1 MITKNGKERPMSK
14 KTLEDFK
21 ELKNVPMKMFGNMHD
36 YYVANYENNIISK
49 MDGKERNRQ
58 MLEDYDDEVIEYIE
72 SLIR

>member
-1 MITKNGKERPMSK
+1 MSK

-21 ELKNVPMKMFGNMHD
+21 ELKNVPMNMFGNMHD
-36 YYVANYENNIISK
+36 FYVANYENNIISK